1 LTIRLVVFDIAGTTV
16 HDEGTV
22 GECLAR
28 ALLTA
33 GVAVDRASVNA
44 VMGEPKPVAIA
55 KLLTRQTGR
64 AVSADAGQVGEIYVR
79 FEALMVAH
87 YRSSA
92 GVRPVD
98 GAEDVFRALK
108 DRGIRVALDT
118 GFNRLIVD
126 AILQRLGWCD
136 SGIIDVTVASDE
148 VARGRPYPDL
158 IERAMR
164 LTGVTRGA
172 EVAKVG
178 DTPSDLLEGTAAGC
192 SKVIG
197 ITTGSHTREA
207 LAEHPHTDL
216 VDHLREVPPLCCEP
230 AGC

>member
-1 LTIRLVVFDIAGTTV
+1 LKILLVVFDIAGTTV
-16 HDEGTV
+16 HDDGMV
-22 GECLAR
+22 GDCLGR

-33 GVAVDRASVNA
+33 GVAVDRESVNA

-55 KLLTRQTGR
+55 KLLTRKSGR
-64 AVSADAGQVGEIYVR
+64 AVGADAEQVREIYAR

-87 YRSSA
+87 YRSSTD
-92 GVRPVD
+92 VRPAD

-108 DRGIRVALDT
+108 DSGIRVALDT
-118 GFNRLIVD
+118 GFNRVIVD

-136 SGIIDVTVASDE
+136 SGIVDVTVASDE

-158 IERAMR
+158 IDRAML

-172 EVAKVG
+172 DVAKVG

-192 SKVIG
+192 SRVIG
-197 ITTGSHTREA
+197 VTTGSHTREA
-207 LAEHPHTDL
+207 LAGHPHTDL
-216 VDHLREVPPLCCEP
+216 VDHLREVPPLCV
-230 AGC
+230 